1 MSNPCLE
8 ICLWLSGMQ
17 AGTSDPGRELEDMTS
32 NDSGVE
38 SSTDND
44 DCAQPKFNKRLVS
57 SAEMSLVPVRRM
69 KNQDFPLSLCLNSI
83 SEPPIVFTRPM
94 LNEIPGRTFKCL
106 FELANP
112 TFPST
117 LDRFQSVSIAPP
129 TPLLIRWWLVIVG
142 LFLLLIQCLT
152 PIQEYTEMLMK
163 MEKKDG
169 STQTRNNIGPCRV
182 HSCRGYV
189 RSNAFQSRGSI
200 QCDVGVKYK

>member
-1 MSNPCLE
+1 MR
-8 ICLWLSGMQ
+8 

-69 KNQDFPLSLCLNSI
+69 KNQDFPLSLCLNSL
-83 SEPPIVFTRPM
+83 SEPPIVFARPM

-112 TFPST
+112 TFPGT
-117 LDRFQSVSIAPP
+117 LDRFQSVSIAS
-129 TPLLIRWWLVIVG
+129 PLLTMSSIRWWLVIVG
-142 LFLLLIQCLT
+142 LFFVSR
-152 PIQEYTEMLMK
+152 PVS
-163 MEKKDG
+163 D
-169 STQTRNNIGPCRV
+169 SHSRV
-182 HSCRGYV
+182 HGNVDENGEERWFYS
-189 RSNAFQSRGSI
+189 
-200 QCDVGVKYK
+200 D

>member
-1 MSNPCLE
+1 MR
-8 ICLWLSGMQ
+8 
-17 AGTSDPGRELEDMTS
+17 AGTSDSGPELEDMTS

-57 SAEMSLVPVRRM
+57 SAEMSLVPVRRI
-69 KNQDFPLSLCLNSI
+69 KNQDFPLSLCLNSL

-112 TFPST
+112 AFPGT
-117 LDRFQSVSIAPP
+117 LDRFQSVSIASS
-129 TPLLIRWWLVIVG
+129 TPSMSLIRWSLVIVD

-200 QCDVGVKYK
+200 